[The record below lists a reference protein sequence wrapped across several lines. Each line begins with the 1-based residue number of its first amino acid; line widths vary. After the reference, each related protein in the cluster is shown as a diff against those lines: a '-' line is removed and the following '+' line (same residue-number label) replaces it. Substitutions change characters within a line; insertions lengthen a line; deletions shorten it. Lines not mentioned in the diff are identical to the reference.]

1 MDEIGPAQ
9 RAKPTILVVDDERGV
24 CELLVEA
31 LTGAGYRV
39 DCAFDGEEAIAR
51 LRSRRPIDLA
61 LVDVNLGGEAD
72 GYHVAAMARA
82 MQLDVILMT
91 GTPDGFAP
99 DVAHRTIRKPFRVE
113 DVRALVQDALR
124 SP

>member
-1 MDEIGPAQ
+1 MTERGPAP

-31 LTGAGYRV
+31 LTGDGYRV

-51 LRSRRPIDLA
+51 LRSRLPVDLA

-72 GYHVAAMARA
+72 GDHVAALARA
-82 MQLDVILMT
+82 MQLAVILMT
-91 GTPDGFAP
+91 GAPTGFAP
-99 DVAHRTIRKPFRVE
+99 DVAHPTIRKPFRVE
-113 DVRALVQDALR
+113 EVRALVRETLR
-124 SP
+124 SA